1 MPTSAELRQLSSE
14 KKNQQKLQIIQSS
27 AEKSSNIEISRE
39 SSTVMTIKN
48 SASALKLNGETDEYL
63 DGHKLATVS

>member
-1 MPTSAELRQLSSE
+1 
-14 KKNQQKLQIIQSS
+14 
-27 AEKSSNIEISRE
+27 
-39 SSTVMTIKN
+39 MTIKN